1 MGSSAEGSQPT
12 TTTRKRPDLDYAKS
26 VGLLTY
32 IGLKFILKLR
42 TADENDDVIRFY
54 KIIGVAY
61 NIFP

>member
-26 VGLLTY
+26 VGLLIY
-32 IGLKFILKLR
+32 IKFILKLR